1 MGNAKEPVVWIIRF
15 VDGTMAS
22 FFGAREKAVELAE
35 TRKEDYGGGYVIV

>member
-22 FFGAREKAVELAE
+22 FSAPEKAVELAE